1 MKMKRLF
8 GLMALVALTTF
19 TASADT
25 EAGDNQML
33 DPAQGLEAL
42 TAEEVATL
50 KAMEATQ
57 QKATIELP
65 AWVKDIKFSGY
76 GMLQYQGED
85 KEGAHS
91 NTFNLRLARF
101 ILDGKI
107 GDFDWRAQ
115 IQGTNATGPGQPT
128 VQLVDLYAEWRKYP
142 EFKIRAGQFKRAFTY
157 ENPTHPITQGW
168 RGYAD
173 VINKLSAFGDRTG
186 EKSSGGRDIGI
197 QFAGDLFPN
206 ANGRRL
212 FHYQVGVY
220 NGEGVN
226 QKDMDN
232 RKDFIGGV
240 WVMPI
245 KGVRIGAFGW
255 TGSRGGMLDPITGEK
270 RSVEKNRYC
279 LSAEYDLNEFTFRAE
294 YIHSQG
300 WGAAS
305 PGNNVREID
314 YSKGDKADGWYV
326 FGIVPI
332 VKSKLHAKARYQCY
346 RNQKDWATSVN
357 QVECGLNY
365 FFTKN
370 LELHLEYSHVND
382 RNLAKHNYNLIDAEL
397 DFRF

>member
-1 MKMKRLF
+1 MKRLT
-8 GLMALVALTTF
+8 GMMAMLMAMTI
-19 TASADT
+19 
-25 EAGDNQML
+25 
-33 DPAQGLEAL
+33 PANAETLAE
-42 TAEEVATL
+42 TEEVQ
-50 KAMEATQ
+50 ETQ
-57 QKATIELP
+57 QKTVNIP
-65 AWVKDIKFSGY
+65 AWINNIKFSGY
-76 GMLQYQGED
+76 GMLQYQGQD
-85 KEGAHS
+85 PEGNHS
-91 NTFNLRLARF
+91 NSFNLRLARF

-142 EFKIRAGQFKRAFTY
+142 EFKVRVGQFKRAFTY

-186 EKSSGGRDIGI
+186 EKSSGGRDIGV
-197 QFAGDLFPN
+197 QVSGDLFPN
-206 ANGRRL
+206 ANGRKL

-232 RKDFIGGV
+232 RKDFIGGI

-255 TGSRGGMLDPITGEK
+255 TGSRGGMLDPLTGQK
-270 RSVEKNRYC
+270 RSIEKNRYA
-279 LSAEYDLNEFTFRAE
+279 LSAEYDLNEYTFRAE

-332 VKSKLHAKARYQCY
+332 VKSKLHAKARYQSY
-346 RNQKDWATSVN
+346 RNQKNWATSVN

-370 LELHLEYSHVND
+370 LEMHLEYSRVND
-382 RNLAKHNYNLIDAEL
+382 RNLAEDKHNYNLVDMEL